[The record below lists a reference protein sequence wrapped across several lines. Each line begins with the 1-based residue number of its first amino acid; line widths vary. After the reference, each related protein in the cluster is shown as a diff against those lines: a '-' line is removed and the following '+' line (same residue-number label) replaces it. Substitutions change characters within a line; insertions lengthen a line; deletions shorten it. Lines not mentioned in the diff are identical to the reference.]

1 MRIGASSSSDSRS
14 STNGVEAGTGCLSWS
29 RIQPLS
35 KGSAAVAWAIADVGA
50 SAHSSSAAAAII
62 PARGFRFA
70 ACIVLFPEIV
80 EVEPVVGS
88 IAHMMFQP
96 PGITADERRDG
107 RGALAPG
114 HVDALAEG

>member
-1 MRIGASSSSDSRS
+1 AGPPPAFPPRRSSD
-14 STNGVEAGTGCLSWS
+14 L
-29 RIQPLS
+29 
-35 KGSAAVAWAIADVGA
+35 A
-50 SAHSSSAAAAII
+50 SAPSSSAAAAII

-80 EVEPVVGS
+80 EVEPVVGR

-107 RGALAPG
+107 RCALAPR
-114 HVDALAEG
+114 HVDRSEEHTSELQSRENL